1 MNQPGRLAGER
12 GVVVGGAEAAD
23 TQGPLMHVMPQ
34 RDGFTQAYD
43 DGRPQVVWTTLV
55 ADLETPVAAMMKLA
69 AGETFSFLLESIE
82 GGAVRGRYSYIGL
95 RPDLVWRCFGERA
108 EIDRAARSGAGRF
121 EISPLPTKASLRAL
135 IDECRIDLPQEL
147 PPGCASLIGF
157 FAYDFVRVI
166 ENVPSSNPD
175 ELGLPDAIL
184 MRPSLIVVFDHVLDH
199 MWVVTPAYPQAGI
212 TADTAYDNAVLCL
225 LAAVSDLTKTVP
237 PEAPAGAPAG
247 APGERTATPPSPV
260 SNLTK
265 AEYCAMVERAQ
276 DYIRAG
282 DAFQVVPSQ
291 RFSLPFSL
299 PPLALYRSLR
309 RLNPSPFS
317 FCLNLGGFA
326 LVGSSPE
333 ILVRLRQGFVTI
345 RPIAGT
351 RPRGATRV
359 EDLALERELLADP
372 KELAEHLML
381 LDLGRNDVGRVA
393 KVGTV
398 RVTEKMVV
406 ERYSHVMHIVSNVEG
421 ELDARRAD
429 LVDVLCAGFPAGTV
443 SGAPKIRAMEII
455 DELEPT
461 RRGFYAGGVGYIGA
475 DGSLDTCIGL
485 RTGLLMDGTLY
496 VQAGGGVVADSVPDA
511 EYKESCD
518 KASALLRA
526 AEQALRLADRPPSAA
541 AGTAAH

>member
-1 MNQPGRLAGER
+1 
-12 GVVVGGAEAAD
+12 
-23 TQGPLMHVMPQ
+23 MHVTPAH
-34 RDGFTQAYD
+34 DAFTQLYEA
-43 DGRPQVVWTTLV
+43 GQPQVAWVRLV
-55 ADLETPVAAMMKLA
+55 ADLETPVAAMIKLQRDEPY
-69 AGETFSFLLESIE
+69 GFLLESVE

-95 RPDLVWRCFGERA
+95 QPDLVWRCFGERA
-108 EIDRAARSGAGRF
+108 EINRSVHTGQQTF
-121 EISPLPTKASLRAL
+121 EPSPLPTMASLRAL
-135 IDECRIDLPQEL
+135 VEECRIAMPAGL

-166 ENVPSSNPD
+166 ERLPSLNPD
-175 ELGLPDAIL
+175 EIGLPDAIL
-184 MRPSLIVVFDHVLDH
+184 MRPTVVVVFDNVLDQ
-199 MWVVTPAYPQAGI
+199 MTVVTPIYPSAAMDSQA
-212 TADTAYDNAVLCL
+212 AYD
-225 LAAVSDLTKTVP
+225 LAEAASVSR
-237 PEAPAGAPAG
+237 AA
-247 APGERTATPPSPV
+247 TAAT
-260 SNLTK
+260 SNITK
-265 AEYCAMVERAQ
+265 ADYCDMVRRAQ
-276 DYIRAG
+276 EYIRAG

-291 RFSLPFSL
+291 RFSLPFEL
-299 PPLALYRSLR
+299 PPLALYRALR
-309 RLNPSPFS
+309 RGNPSPFS
-317 FCLNLGGFA
+317 FCLKLGHFA

-333 ILVRLRQGFVTI
+333 ILVRLRDGMVSV

-351 RPRGATRV
+351 RPRGASYT
-359 EDLALERELLADP
+359 EDLALEQDLLRDP

-421 ELDARRAD
+421 ELDSDRAD

-455 DELEPT
+455 EELEPT
-461 RRGFYAGGVGYIGA
+461 RRSFYAGGIGYIGA
-475 DGSLDTCIGL
+475 GGNLDTCIGL

-496 VQAGGGVVADSVPDA
+496 IQAGGGVVADSVPES

-526 AEQALRLADRPPSAA
+526 AEQAVTLAAQQA
-541 AGTAAH
+541 EFGLEYGTTG